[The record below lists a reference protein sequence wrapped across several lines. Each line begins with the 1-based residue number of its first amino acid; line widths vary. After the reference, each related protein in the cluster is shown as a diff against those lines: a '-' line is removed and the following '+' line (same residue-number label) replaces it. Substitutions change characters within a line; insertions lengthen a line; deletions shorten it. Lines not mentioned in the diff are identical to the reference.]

1 MASCRV
7 HGVTLE
13 GYKQCVA
20 IPLWLLC
27 GEWTLGGQ
35 EGMKEMGR
43 RLLQSPRC
51 LRPGQGEGSRGGG
64 ERRQVFTMY
73 IILPH

>member
-13 GYKQCVA
+13 VYKQDVA
-20 IPLWLLC
+20 TPLWLLC

-35 EGMKEMGR
+35 EGMKEMR
-43 RLLQSPRC
+43 EEAAAVTPV
-51 LRPGQGEGSRGGG
+51 P
-64 ERRQVFTMY
+64 
-73 IILPH
+73 